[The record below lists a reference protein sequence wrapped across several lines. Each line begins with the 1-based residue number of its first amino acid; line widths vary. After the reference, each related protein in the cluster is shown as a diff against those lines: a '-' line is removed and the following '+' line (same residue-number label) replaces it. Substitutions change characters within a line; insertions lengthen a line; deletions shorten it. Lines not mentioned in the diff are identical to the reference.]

1 MLIFGRKP
9 SHWFAQAK
17 DYKYYILGGLVVIVI
32 LSAIF

>member
-9 SHWFAQAK
+9 SHWIAKAK
-17 DYKYYILGGLVVIVI
+17 DYKYYIFGGLVVIVI